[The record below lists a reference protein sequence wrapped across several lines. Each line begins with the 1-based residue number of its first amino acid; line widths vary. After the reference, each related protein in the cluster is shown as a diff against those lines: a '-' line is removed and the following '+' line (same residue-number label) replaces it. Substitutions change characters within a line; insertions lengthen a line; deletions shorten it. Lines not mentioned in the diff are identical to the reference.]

1 MKWTSFILIA
11 VFIGGTHAASSG
23 ANDGQDHG
31 DVQLIAS
38 DLSGHLAMSDA
49 DRKAFV
55 DNCVARRAELFTNFM
70 RESSI
75 TADDKSE
82 LKSSI
87 DETFP
92 RFCGCL
98 VKGLE
103 KGLSKVQF
111 LMAETMIGNGNFIS
125 YPGSPMPDFGPIK
138 SAAEGLGMSSADFE
152 SARQRFRIHAATSAD
167 ACFLVLWGP
176 TLARRLHMPEYR
188 SYSGSPETVK

>member
-11 VFIGGTHAASSG
+11 IFFVGTHAANSG
-23 ANDGQDHG
+23 INESQDHG
-31 DVQLIAS
+31 DVQLTAG
-38 DLSGHLAMSDA
+38 DLSGHVDMSDTN
-49 DRKAFV
+49 RKAFA
-55 DNCVARRAELFTNFM
+55 DSCFARRTELFTNFV

-75 TADDKSE
+75 TPDDKQE
-82 LKSSI
+82 LKSNI

-98 VKGLE
+98 VKALE
-103 KGLSKVQF
+103 NGLSKVQF

-138 SAAEGLGMSSADFE
+138 RAAEGLGMAAADFE
-152 SARQRFRIHAATSAD
+152 SARQKFRMHAARSAE

-176 TLARRLHMPEYR
+176 TLARRFHMPEYR
-188 SYSGSPETVK
+188 SYSGAPETVK